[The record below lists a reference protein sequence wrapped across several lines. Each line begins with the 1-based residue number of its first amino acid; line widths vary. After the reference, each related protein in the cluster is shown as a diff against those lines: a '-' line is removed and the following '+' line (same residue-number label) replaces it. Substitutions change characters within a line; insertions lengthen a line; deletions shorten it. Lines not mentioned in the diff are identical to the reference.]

1 MALYCYKHKL
11 NELFKVFS
19 EQVKDPKD
27 QKLLEFIQRSVK
39 VRESL
44 ITAMYSLALCQEFTP
59 GVWND
64 VFNYVMGECF
74 NADLPKACFTD
85 NNWISVPLI

>member
-11 NELFKVFS
+11 NELFEVFS
-19 EQVKDPKD
+19 AQVKDPKD

-44 ITAMYSLALCQEFTP
+44 MKQSSMER
-59 GVWND
+59 
-64 VFNYVMGECF
+64 
-74 NADLPKACFTD
+74 
-85 NNWISVPLI
+85 

>member
-1 MALYCYKHKL
+1 MLMPDQVFVYGDCAINPDPNAEQLADLFISSLPASKRKKLNMALYCYKHKL

-44 ITAMYSLALCQEFTP
+44 MKQSSMER
-59 GVWND
+59 
-64 VFNYVMGECF
+64 
-74 NADLPKACFTD
+74 
-85 NNWISVPLI
+85 